1 MSTSAMTKYTLDCPD
16 ELWAEWK
23 ETVPRS
29 QNLNEGLNRVLAR
42 EVLEKRGDQLDDETR
57 EEFEAILED

>member
-1 MSTSAMTKYTLDCPD
+1 MTKYTLDCPD

-42 EVLEKRGDQLDDETR
+42 VVLDERGDELDEETR
-57 EEFEAILED
+57 EQIESILE